1 MPRAKPGAT
10 PPETGISVD
19 LNEADPSKAVDRRA
33 TTARSDIAEG
43 REQER
48 EDRGASRT
56 PAEREMF
63 KRMRRMQLNMGKQF
77 DQRVANLEAQHQRE
91 TAQLKARLD
100 QLSVD
105 RGGGA
110 DAAADAAHEAAINAL
125 RGELEQAYEK
135 GDSAKSA
142 EITLKISKLDAQFWA
157 KKAQAAG
164 QVSREDTA
172 RQASSQERQAARP
185 GKATGPTAKGSRF
198 ITANEEWWEDP
209 DFQVEKDAVNSMFV
223 NLRDQEGFDPND
235 VEMYREIVRR
245 LKPKFPKVDFRTGMP
260 RTGADDDEGLD
271 EPDDELDEETSQA
284 RETRSSQRRAPSAR
298 LEDRGQA
305 GDRQR
310 SNRRTVTAAEMETMR
325 KCGLDPDKD
334 RDVVQFLREV
344 IADEAATS

>member
-19 LNEADPSKAVDRRA
+19 LSEADPSKAVDRRG
-33 TTARSDIAEG
+33 TTARSDIAQG

-56 PAEREMF
+56 PAERDMF
-63 KRMRRMQLNMGKQF
+63 KRMSRMQRNMGKQF
-77 DQRVANLEAQHQRE
+77 DQRVAAMQAEHQRE
-91 TAQLKARLD
+91 TADLRTRLD
-100 QLSVD
+100 KLTVE

-125 RGELEQAYEK
+125 KGELEQAYEK

-164 QVSREDTA
+164 QVQREEGTA
-172 RQASSQERQAARP
+172 ADRQQRERQGTERQ
-185 GKATGPTAKGSRF
+185 GGGRATGPTVAGSAF
-198 ITANEEWWEDP
+198 IQANADWWEDP
-209 DFQVEKDAVNSMFV
+209 DFQVEKDAANAMFV
-223 NLRDQEGFDPND
+223 RLRDEEGFDAND
-235 VEMYREIVRR
+235 AETFKEITRR
-245 LKPKFPKVDFRTGMP
+245 LKDKFPDLEIHSGAR
-260 RTGADDDEGLD
+260 RRSAADDDD
-271 EPDDELDEETSQA
+271 EDDLDEEER
-284 RETRSSQRRAPSAR
+284 RETRQSTRRAPSAR
-298 LEDRGQA
+298 LEDRGAA

-310 SNRRTVTAAEMETMR
+310 SNRRTLTSVEMETMR

-344 IADEAATS
+344 IAEESSS